1 MTTPQHVVICDDHAL
16 IRDSVAKVVA
26 QVEGLEVVGQAGD
39 GDELRRLLA
48 GDPPHVLVLDIG
60 LGREDGLE
68 VAKEIR
74 ESHPDVR
81 ILVLTMHDGE
91 VHLKRALAID
101 VAGYVHKSSPTRELV
116 QALEAVRDGSTYVDS
131 SLTRK
136 ALDVMS
142 GRSVDGPGALTER
155 ELEILVLLARGHRP
169 PEIADEL
176 FLSIKTIKNHL
187 TNVYAKLHVDSG
199 AQAVAEAYRLGIVTT
214 DQ

>member
-1 MTTPQHVVICDDHAL
+1 MTDTRSVVICDDHAL

-26 QVEGLEVVGQAGD
+26 SVQGLEVTGQAGD
-39 GDELRRLLA
+39 AEELRRILA
-48 GDPPHVLVLDIG
+48 TRPPDVLVLDIG
-60 LGREDGLE
+60 LGRDDGLALARD
-68 VAKEIR
+68 VR
-74 ESHPDVR
+74 EEHPDVA
-81 ILVLTMHDGE
+81 VLMLSMHDGE
-91 VHLKRALAID
+91 TYLKRALAID

-131 SLTRK
+131 SLTRR

-142 GRSVDGPGALTER
+142 GRANDGAGALTDR
-155 ELEILVLLARGHRP
+155 ELEILVLLARGRRP

-199 AQAVAEAYRLGIVTT
+199 AQAVAEAYRLGIVTPEV
-214 DQ
+214 